1 VTAIANMQRSLAYD
15 AENRQ
20 VSATIN
26 GQTTTY
32 VYDGDGH
39 RVTKVAPSGTTVF
52 VYDPYGNLAQEYGP
66 PTDTGTKYLT
76 SDALGSTRLVTTST
90 GTMESSYDFLP
101 FGDEIESGTAGRG
114 ATFPTSAYP
123 HPPSTQDL
131 EFTSKERDAETGL
144 DNFLARYFSSAQG
157 RFTSPDEPFADQDED
172 NPQSWNLYAYG
183 RNNPLRNIDPTGRCS
198 QGAGGYTDEGS
209 GLFPGPC
216 SGGQIGEQKAG
227 NNSTTVG
234 VGRDEAN
241 LIMLQGIGENLS
253 SPHQWATIVSGAGQG
268 AATLLAPLPTAIA
281 QCAAASLTG
290 GQCSKTSV
298 AMAAIPFGP
307 GRLARILGRHSALSV
322 AKNVSKFAKGL
333 DDAAH
338 VESMVESALASPT
351 RATGYADGAAYVDAN
366 LGVTIGTD
374 PAGRATTTIRVV
386 LDNAGNVHS
395 AFPVPQ
401 IH

>member
-1 VTAIANMQRSLAYD
+1 MLA
-15 AENRQ
+15 AGQ
-20 VSATIN
+20 SAT
-26 GQTTTY
+26 
-32 VYDGDGH
+32 
-39 RVTKVAPSGTTVF
+39 RTVF
-52 VYDPYGNLAQEYGP
+52 PLA
-66 PTDTGTKYLT
+66 
-76 SDALGSTRLVTTST
+76 ALPFASVPTST
-90 GTMESSYDFLP
+90 TEFLFAKKPHWGLDGKVPIWEPRFLYANHQSPLGLPVCSYD
-101 FGDEIESGTAGRG
+101 SGRR
-114 ATFPTSAYP
+114 SRC
-123 HPPSTQDL
+123 
-131 EFTSKERDAETGL
+131 TSKERDAETGL
-144 DNFLARYFSSAQG
+144 DFFGARYFSSAQG
-157 RFTSPDEPFADQDED
+157 RFTSADEPFADQDEN

-241 LIMLQGIGENLS
+241 LIMLQGIGAAFTAHGVAQFVS
-253 SPHQWATIVSGAGQG
+253 DAAQATGRLTGA
-268 AATLLAPLPTAIA
+268 TDVA
-281 QCAAASLTG
+281 QCLTSG
-290 GQCSKTSV
+290 ITGSGCSKTGL

-307 GRLARILGRHSALSV
+307 GRLARILLRHSALSV
-322 AKNVSKFAKGL
+322 VKNVSKFAKGL

-351 RATGYADGAAYVDAN
+351 RASGYADGAAYIDAN

-374 PAGRATTTIRVV
+374 PTGKATTTIRVV